1 MSNGCNAIDDI
12 APGVGFA
19 ASGFGIEPDPDK
31 YGLLDLAVIASIRF
45 LAAAILSATDWFSCG
60 VGGRD
65 AGPAGLAG
73 AVDEDAEG
81 ATAAGA
87 GAPVDDGAGAED
99 EDPDSREAAS
109 RASTAALLAA
119 SLARISAM
127 FIEGAGPSVRGLL
140 LSG

>member
-1 MSNGCNAIDDI
+1 M
-12 APGVGFA
+12 APGAGLA
-19 ASGFGIEPDPDK
+19 ASGFGIEPDPER

-60 VGGRD
+60 VGGRE

-73 AVDEDAEG
+73 TLFADDEE

-87 GAPVDDGAGAED
+87 GVAAGDA
-99 EDPDSREAAS
+99 DPDSREAAS

-119 SLARISAM
+119 SLARISAI
-127 FIEGAGPSVRGLL
+127 FIEGAGPSVRALL

>member
-1 MSNGCNAIDDI
+1 MSSGCRAIDDM
-12 APGVGFA
+12 APGAGLA
-19 ASGFGIEPDPDK
+19 ASGFGIEPEPER

-60 VGGRD
+60 VGGRE

-73 AVDEDAEG
+73 APVKDDEEV
-81 ATAAGA
+81 TAAGA
-87 GAPVDDGAGAED
+87 GVGAGD
-99 EDPDSREAAS
+99 DDPDSREAAS

-119 SLARISAM
+119 SLARISAI
-127 FIEGAGPSVRGLL
+127 FIEDAGPSVRALL